1 MKIDH
6 YNYPIIIGSLY
17 VNDENQIG
25 TLVSC
30 DMIIEMNNAEIT
42 IDMKNKGMFYKLNY
56 DTFCMYWR
64 LLK

>member
-30 DMIIEMNNAEIT
+30 NMIIEMSKAEIT
-42 IDMKNKGMFYKLNY
+42 IDMQNKGMIYKLNY

>member
-30 DMIIEMNNAEIT
+30 NMIIEMSKAEIT
-42 IDMKNKGMFYKLNY
+42 IDMQNKVMFYKLNY

>member
-1 MKIDH
+1 MKINH
-6 YNYPIIIGSLY
+6 NKYPIIVGSLY

-25 TLVSC
+25 ALVSC
-30 DMIIEMNNAEIT
+30 NMIIEMNNAEIT
-42 IDMKNKGMFYKLNY
+42 IDMKNKGMIYKLNY

>member
-6 YNYPIIIGSLY
+6 NKYPIIIGSTY

-42 IDMKNKGMFYKLNY
+42 IDMKNKGMIYKLNY

>member
-6 YNYPIIIGSLY
+6 NKYPIIIGSTY